1 MSFKNRLSG
10 WMPSGPKAWLIVIL
24 GVFILLM
31 CVYQILVEPS
41 SDTDPNTYTLP
52 NKKSIDV
59 SGKELSSSTFNAPAS
74 DNNSVDPVQQVATP
88 KALPHMV
95 EHVIK
100 SGETLD
106 GIFQKLGFSRQDM
119 YAILEADE
127 EYLVLDPLIPGDTL
141 IFTTDKDGKLQS
153 LSRRLDPSK
162 SIAYVRHD
170 GGGFTYKEYT
180 KPINYVQEA
189 EHGTINGSFYWSAK
203 KLGLSDANIVIVRD
217 LLKGRF
223 DFRRDIRAGDAFD
236 VVLKKGD
243 VDGKPV
249 GSDQL
254 EALQITVKGHTYR
267 AFLYSDGR
275 FYDEHG
281 NSLTPALLRWPTKIH
296 YRVTSPFNPHR
307 RHPITGRLAPHNGT
321 DLGAPSGTKVFATG
335 DGVVTRVAYQ
345 KYAGKY
351 LDINNIGIYSTRFL
365 HLSKILVK
373 RGQHVKRGQ
382 VIALSGNTGRT
393 TGPHLHYEL
402 HVNGKPVDPM
412 KAKIPTLQSIP
423 KSKMKAFKE
432 HVKRWIAMMN
442 QQPY

>member
-31 CVYQILVEPS
+31 CVYQILVEPR

-52 NKKSIDV
+52 NEKPIDV
-59 SGKELSSSTFNAPAS
+59 SGKELSASTFNEPAA
-74 DNNSVDPVQQVATP
+74 DDNSVDPVQQVATP
-88 KALPHMV
+88 KAVPHAI

-100 SGETLD
+100 PGETLD

-141 IFTTDKDGKLQS
+141 IFKTDKDGQLES

-162 SIAYVRHD
+162 TIAYVRHD
-170 GGGFTYKEYT
+170 GGGFTYKEYN

-189 EHGTINGSFYWSAK
+189 EHGTIDGSFYLSAK

-223 DFRRDIRAGDAFD
+223 DFRKDIRPGDAFD
-236 VVLKKGD
+236 VVLQKGD
-243 VDGKPV
+243 VDGQPV

-321 DLGAPSGTKVFATG
+321 DLAAPTGTKVFATG

-373 RGQHVKRGQ
+373 KGQHVKRGQ

-412 KAKIPTLQSIP
+412 TAKIPTLQSIP
-423 KSKMKAFKE
+423 KSKMKEFKE